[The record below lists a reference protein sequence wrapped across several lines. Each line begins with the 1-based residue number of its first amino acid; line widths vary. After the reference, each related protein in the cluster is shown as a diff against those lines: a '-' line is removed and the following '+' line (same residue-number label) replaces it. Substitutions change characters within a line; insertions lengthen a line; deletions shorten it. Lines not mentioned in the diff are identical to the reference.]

1 MDCEKFDR
9 ILLDLLYEEL
19 DELTAA
25 AAKRH
30 MVQCGRCRPIAM
42 ELRATREVGVLP
54 LVDAPD
60 ELEQRILEAERA
72 ARRSLPFGQRLG
84 RAVSVLAGYAMR
96 PQLAMAAL
104 LLLLIGSSL
113 LLIRARPGETE
124 AISVT
129 ERGVPE
135 SEGASVAIVP
145 AAPLAAEEPS
155 RSAKRSANDDGSDD
169 QRLAAQKT
177 KQLDDS
183 PGAPLAEGKAEAP
196 GRAGTDDTFELAMSE
211 YRNGNWVA
219 AQAGF
224 DRIETRGGANAAQ
237 AALFS
242 AQAVRNAAGCTTA
255 APKFETVSTRYR
267 ASAIASD
274 ARWQAADCFRATGQ
288 LDRARKHYQALLG
301 QPGYD
306 TRARKALAQIDEA
319 TPRPAATA
327 EAVPPKAAAKPATT
341 EPSSDAM

>member
-9 ILLDLLYEEL
+9 ILLDLLYDEL

-30 MVQCGRCRPIAM
+30 MDQCSRCRPIAM
-42 ELRATREVGVLP
+42 ELKATREVGVLP

-60 ELEQRILEAERA
+60 ELEQRILEAERS
-72 ARRSLPFGQRLG
+72 ARRSLPLGQRLG

-104 LLLLIGSSL
+104 LLLMIGSSL
-113 LLIRARPGETE
+113 LLIRAKPGETE

-135 SEGASVAIVP
+135 SEGASVAIIP
-145 AAPLAAEEPS
+145 AAPIAAEEQAVE
-155 RSAKRSANDDGSDD
+155 AKRSASDESSDD
-169 QRLAAQKT
+169 QRLVAQKT
-177 KQLDDS
+177 KQPGDS
-183 PGAPLAEGKAEAP
+183 PEEKPKAEEPDAP
-196 GRAGTDDTFELAMSE
+196 GGGSATDDTFELAMSE

-219 AQAGF
+219 AQTGF

-255 APKFETVSTRYR
+255 APKFETVSVRYR
-267 ASAIASD
+267 SSAIASD

-288 LDRARKHYQALLG
+288 MDRARKHYQALLG

-306 TRARKALAQIDEA
+306 TRARKALAQMDEA
-319 TPRPAATA
+319 APRPAA
-327 EAVPPKAAAKPATT
+327 EAAPPKAAAKPAVTG
-341 EPSSDAM
+341 SSNDAL